1 MSIWSD
7 KKQGGKLHTFLGRKA
22 MKYTF
27 RSKEK
32 QVLLGYIK
40 GRIGREER
48 QGVVVNKR
56 SRVGDWYTWR
66 FNLPF
71 VFNLQKGAEIH
82 INAQKAAM
90 ESLQH
95 ERASTE

>member
-1 MSIWSD
+1 
-7 KKQGGKLHTFLGRKA
+7 

-56 SRVGDWYTWR
+56 SRVGD
-66 FNLPF
+66 
-71 VFNLQKGAEIH
+71 
-82 INAQKAAM
+82 
-90 ESLQH
+90 
-95 ERASTE
+95 